1 MVRSLLL
8 FWMAAALLVGGCAPA
23 ALPTAAP
30 ASEAALAEPLPQP
43 TAPVAAGPA
52 ESLPPDTPS
61 TTPKVR
67 TGLEATDPMT
77 VALGTGKP
85 VLLEFF
91 AFW

>member
-1 MVRSLLL
+1 
-8 FWMAAALLVGGCAPA
+8 
-23 ALPTAAP
+23 
-30 ASEAALAEPLPQP
+30 
-43 TAPVAAGPA
+43 
-52 ESLPPDTPS
+52 
-61 TTPKVR
+61 VR